1 MQVAM
6 TIAFALMLGAAQA
19 PADVRQL
26 FDSGRYQ
33 DVVKANDQAAPEN
46 ERTSRLR
53 YLTAQSYAKLNDG
66 DAARR
71 TYQRLA
77 ESGASPWAS
86 IGKSAVQLMDKQLDQ
101 SLESANQAVR
111 AGDSLPEA
119 HYQRG
124 IVLMSKTEYGE
135 AAGAFARA
143 TQLDPTFAAAHYY
156 GGPGELPR
164 EANRPDDE
172 QLRGVRQAGAQR
184 TRTSGSRGDPP
195 DGARTVVRKTRRSTQ
210 AALNDWPNEKNHWTR
225 DSPGF
230 GLTGV
235 ATSARSS
242 ANGVCTRR
250 PTPAPARRL
259 RRPTS
264 PMVANAFPASKK
276 PTPRNR
282 HAIGNRSSWLNTN
295 SALPPAGSPNTL
307 TGPSVSSLNPRTL
320 LPPPA

>member
-33 DVVKANDQAAPEN
+33 DVVKANDQAAPDN

-156 GGPGELPR
+156 GGLANYR
-164 EANRPDDE
+164 AKRIDLMTNSFEAFVKLAPNAPE
-172 QLRGVRQAGAQR
+172 RQEVEAIL
-184 TRTSGSRGDPP
+184 
-195 DGARTVVRKTRRSTQ
+195 RTVRGR
-210 AALNDWPNEKNHWTR
+210 
-225 DSPGF
+225 
-230 GLTGV
+230 
-235 ATSARSS
+235 
-242 ANGVCTRR
+242 
-250 PTPAPARRL
+250 
-259 RRPTS
+259 
-264 PMVANAFPASKK
+264 
-276 PTPRNR
+276 
-282 HAIGNRSSWLNTN
+282 
-295 SALPPAGSPNTL
+295 
-307 TGPSVSSLNPRTL
+307 
-320 LPPPA
+320 